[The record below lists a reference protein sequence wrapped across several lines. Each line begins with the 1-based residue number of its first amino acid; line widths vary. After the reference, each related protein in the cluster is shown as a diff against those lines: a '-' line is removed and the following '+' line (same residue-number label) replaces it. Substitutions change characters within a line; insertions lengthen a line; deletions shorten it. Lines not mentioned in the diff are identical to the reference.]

1 VVNAMTDEPRG
12 AEGLAAPRTKLMCT
26 LGPATAGVEAVVMLA
41 EAGAD
46 IFRVNFSHGSDDEH
60 RRGVED
66 VRAAEQRVDR
76 PLAVLADLP
85 GPKVRLGKLEG
96 GKVALRRGGTFELRP
111 GGASSGGV
119 PDEKGDE
126 RGAAVGYDGLAR
138 DLHEGDR
145 ILLADGAVELRV
157 KSVDGEVVIT
167 TVVRSGKVGSGQGV
181 NVPAEKLG
189 LPAVTDRDREA
200 LEAALELGVDGVLQ
214 SFVRS
219 ASDVLELRDLMGAH
233 PLPIMAKIETAPA
246 VAGYDDILKATEAI
260 MVARGDLGVELPMEE
275 IPILQKDLI
284 RRARAEGVPSVVAT
298 QMLES
303 MQHSQQPTRAEANDV
318 ANAVLD
324 GADAVMLSAET
335 AVGDYPVEAAE
346 AASRIAAYAEQRG
359 VRFMAPRPDCGH
371 SDQAAAIAH
380 AAADVVARHPDV
392 VAIACYTRSGG
403 TPRLLARERPRV
415 PIFVLVPDRRVRR
428 RLCVIWGI
436 QPLPADLPRDTDEM
450 IERMDRA
457 LVGRSLAKDGQAVV
471 MVAPAPLG
479 RAHTNLLKIH
489 RLGTPAD

>member
-1 VVNAMTDEPRG
+1 MTEPAKG
-12 AEGLAAPRTKLMCT
+12 AEGLGAARTKLMCT
-26 LGPATAGVEAVVMLA
+26 LGPATSGVDAVVELA

-46 IFRVNFSHGSDDEH
+46 IFRVNFSHGSVEDH
-60 RRGVED
+60 SKAVED
-66 VRAAEQRVDR
+66 VRGAEERAGR

-85 GPKVRLGKLEG
+85 GPKVRFGELPKD
-96 GKVALRRGGTFELRP
+96 KVHLRAGSEFELRP
-111 GGASSGGV
+111 GGSGSG
-119 PDEKGDE
+119 DDRAGDE
-126 RGAAVGYDGLAR
+126 HGATITYDGLAE
-138 DLHEGDR
+138 DLTEGDR

-157 KSVDGEVVIT
+157 SGIDGGTVVT
-167 TVVRSGKVGSGQGV
+167 TVVRSGRVGSGQGV

-189 LPAVTDRDREA
+189 LPGVTDRDREG
-200 LEAALELGVDGVLQ
+200 LSNALELGVDGVLQ

-219 ASDVLELRDLMGAH
+219 AADVEELRGLMGRH
-233 PLPIMAKIETAPA
+233 PVPIMAKIETSPA
-246 VAGYDDILKATEAI
+246 ISAYDEILQTAEGI

-275 IPILQKDLI
+275 IPILQKRLI
-284 RRARAEGVPSVVAT
+284 RRARRLGVPTVVAT

-303 MQHSQQPTRAEANDV
+303 MQHAEQPTRAEATDC
-318 ANAVLD
+318 AQAVFD

-335 AVGDYPVEAAE
+335 AVGDYPLAAAR
-346 AASRIAAYAEQRG
+346 AATRIAAYAEQRG
-359 VRFMAPRPDCGH
+359 RAYLLPGPDCTH
-371 SDQAAAIAH
+371 EDAAGAIAH
-380 AAADVVARHPDV
+380 AAADVVSRHPDV

-403 TPRLLARERPRV
+403 TPRLLARERPQV
-415 PIFVLVPDRRVRR
+415 PIFVLVPDERVRR

-436 QPLPADLPRDTDEM
+436 QPLPAETPDSTDAM

-457 LVGRSLAKDGQAVV
+457 LVERGLARNGQAVV

>member
-1 VVNAMTDEPRG
+1 
-12 AEGLAAPRTKLMCT
+12 MCT
-26 LGPATAGVEAVVMLA
+26 LGPATEGVDAVVALA

-46 IFRVNFSHGSDDEH
+46 IFRVNFSHGSTEEH
-60 RRGVED
+60 RAAVD
-66 VRAAEQRVDR
+66 SVRAAEERAGR

-85 GPKVRLGKLEG
+85 GPKVRLGSLAD
-96 GKVALRRGGTFELRP
+96 GKVRLHAGDEFALRP
-111 GGASSGGV
+111 GASAA
-119 PDEKGDE
+119 DAGDE
-126 RGAAVGYDGLAR
+126 HGAGVTYDGLAG
-138 DLHEGDR
+138 DLAGGDR

-157 KSVDGEVVIT
+157 TAIDGDTVVT
-167 TVVRSGKVGSGQGV
+167 TVVRGGRVGSGQGV
-181 NVPAEKLG
+181 NVPADKLG
-189 LPAVTDRDREA
+189 LPGVTDRDREG
-200 LEAALELGVDGVLQ
+200 LAAAVELGVDGVLQ

-219 ASDVLELRDLMGAH
+219 AGDVEELRRLMQGA

-246 VAGYDDILKATEAI
+246 VAAYDEILGAAEGI

-275 IPILQKDLI
+275 IPILQKRLL
-284 RRARAEGVPSVVAT
+284 RRARRRGVPSVVAT

-303 MQHSQQPTRAEANDV
+303 MQQSQQPTRAEANDV

-335 AVGDYPVEAAE
+335 AVGEYPVDAAR
-346 AASRIAAYAEQRG
+346 AATRITAYAEQRG
-359 VRFMAPRPDCGH
+359 KAYRQPGPDCTH
-371 SDQAAAIAH
+371 EDAAAAIAH
-380 AAADVVARHPDV
+380 AAADVVERHPEV

-403 TPRLLARERPRV
+403 TPRLLARERPDV
-415 PIFVLVPDRRVRR
+415 PIFVLAPDQRVRR

-436 QPLPADLPRDTDEM
+436 QPVPAEVPEHTDAM

-457 LVGRSLAKDGQAVV
+457 LVERGLARDGQAVV

>member
-1 VVNAMTDEPRG
+1 VVSQTTG
-12 AEGLAAPRTKLMCT
+12 AEGLEAPRTKLMCT
-26 LGPATAGVEAVVMLA
+26 LGPATSGVGAVTALV

-46 IFRVNFSHGSDDEH
+46 IFRVNFSHGSIDDH
-60 RRGVED
+60 RRAVED
-66 VRAAEQRVDR
+66 VRGAEERAGR

-85 GPKVRLGKLEG
+85 GPKVRLGELPDG
-96 GKVALRRGGTFELRP
+96 RIRLQSGNAFELRP
-111 GGASSGGV
+111 TDGAGDAA
-119 PDEKGDE
+119 PGDE
-126 RGAAVGYDGLAR
+126 HGATVNYDGLAH
-138 DLHEGDR
+138 DLEQGDR

-157 KSVDGEVVIT
+157 ERTEGATVVT
-167 TVVRSGKVGSGQGV
+167 TVVRSGRVGSGQGV

-189 LPAVTDRDREA
+189 LPGVTERDREG
-200 LEAALELGVDGVLQ
+200 LRNALELGVDGVLQ

-219 ASDVLELRDLMGAH
+219 AADVEELRGLMGPH

-246 VAGYDDILKATEAI
+246 IQTFGDILRTAEGI

-284 RRARAEGVPSVVAT
+284 RRARRHGVPTVVAT

-303 MQHSQQPTRAEANDV
+303 MQHSQQPTRAEANDC

-335 AVGDYPVEAAE
+335 AVGEYPVDAAH
-346 AASRIAAYAEQRG
+346 AATRIAAYAEQRG
-359 VRFMAPRPDCGH
+359 GRFLAPGPDCTH
-371 SDQAAAIAH
+371 EDAAGAIAH
-380 AAADVVARHPDV
+380 AAADVVSRHPDV

-403 TPRLLARERPRV
+403 TPRLLARERPAV
-415 PIFVLVPDRRVRR
+415 PIFVLVPDQRVRR

-436 QPLPADLPRDTDEM
+436 QPLPAEMPANTEEM

-457 LVGRSLAKDGQAVV
+457 LVDRSLAKHGQAVV

-479 RAHTNLLKIH
+479 KAHTNLLRIH
-489 RLGTPAD
+489 RLGTPAG

>member
-1 VVNAMTDEPRG
+1 MTESPDPHG

-26 LGPATAGVEAVVMLA
+26 LGPATSGVGKVAELA

-46 IFRVNFSHGSDDEH
+46 IFRVNFSHGTPDDH
-60 RRGVED
+60 RKAVEEVRGAEERVE
-66 VRAAEQRVDR
+66 R

-85 GPKVRLGKLEG
+85 GPKVRLGKLPDE
-96 GKVALRRGGTFELRP
+96 KVQLRGGATFELRP
-111 GGASSGGV
+111 GSEDDDGSGSGG
-119 PDEKGDE
+119 EN
-126 RGAAVGYDGLAR
+126 GATVTYGGLAD
-138 DLHEGDR
+138 DLEEGDR
-145 ILLADGAVELRV
+145 LLLADGAVELRV
-157 KSVDGEVVIT
+157 ESTEGAIVVT

-189 LPAVTDRDREA
+189 LPAVTDRDKEGLKNA
-200 LEAALELGVDGVLQ
+200 IEIGVDGVLQ

-219 ASDVLELRDLMGAH
+219 AGDIEDLRGLMGDR
-233 PLPIMAKIETAPA
+233 PLPIMAKIETGPA
-246 VAGYDDILKATEAI
+246 VASFGEIVRTAEGI

-275 IPILQKDLI
+275 IPILQKSLI
-284 RRARAEGVPSVVAT
+284 RRSRRHGVPVVVAT

-303 MQHSQQPTRAEANDV
+303 MQHSQQPTRAEVNDV

-335 AVGDYPVEAAE
+335 AVGEYPVDAAR

-359 VRFMAPRPDCGH
+359 RGFLAPGPDCTH
-371 SDQAAAIAH
+371 EDAAGAIAH
-380 AAADVVARHPDV
+380 AAADVVSRHPDV

-403 TPRLLARERPRV
+403 TPRLLARERPAV
-415 PIFVLVPDRRVRR
+415 PIFVLVPDQRVRR

-436 QPLPADLPRDTDEM
+436 QPLPAEMPANTEEM
-450 IERMDRA
+450 IEHMDRA
-457 LVGRSLAKDGQAVV
+457 LIDRGLAKEGQAVV

-479 RAHTNLLKIH
+479 KAHTNLLRIH
-489 RLGTPAD
+489 RLGTPAG